1 MAGRF
6 GDINL
11 TKYDDLFKDE
21 ETRQAEQGEQ
31 ILTVPLTKSFP
42 MPDSPT
48 P

>member
-21 ETRQAEQGEQ
+21 ETRQAEKQEQ
-31 ILTVPLTKSFP
+31 VLEVPADQIFP
-42 MPDSPT
+42 
-48 P
+48 